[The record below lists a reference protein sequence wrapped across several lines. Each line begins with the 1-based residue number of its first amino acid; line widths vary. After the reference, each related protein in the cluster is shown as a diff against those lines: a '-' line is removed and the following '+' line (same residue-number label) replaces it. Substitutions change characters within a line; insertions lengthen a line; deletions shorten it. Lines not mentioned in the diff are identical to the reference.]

1 MRNPA
6 RKLVALVACAAG
18 PVGPVYGVDRLV
30 GNQTELL
37 TALAAS
43 APGDSVVLRNGI
55 WSNLSVNYQSI
66 NGAPGNP
73 VRIRAQTPGQ
83 TIVAGNNWFFDV
95 GGSNYE
101 VSGLTFK
108 DENANLKSVR
118 FRGTGADVYDNA
130 FLLGG
135 RYHQVIFDA
144 LPDSAGTPPRFRNNF
159 AAGKQDRGLILQLD
173 NSFRADVSNN
183 YFGHRPE
190 GGPSGNTNGW
200 ETIRIG
206 VSTIMNSSLQADIR
220 DNYFEATNGEAET
233 ISDKTRDNRIR
244 DNTFRNVTK
253 GWVTARH
260 GGDGVYERNIF
271 LNSLGIRVGN
281 SDDTIA
287 DHPGIVIRG
296 NYIEGPNAKILLP
309 GYQSQATID
318 RNTVIVTA
326 GAYNNAGYT
335 TGKFGIEYT
344 NTNPGTLTGNIS
356 WISDSTYA
364 AVQAGTMGS
373 IGPVATG
380 GGNFAFNAGSGPA
393 FSSSTP
399 TAVRNLFAVAN
410 PHFVRDGYG
419 IQRPTAV
426 SDAGAGTLSIPLAR
440 QSAVGPSWLDPV
452 MRLNKFMPL
461 ELKFNADYTAGVTS
475 PTAHNTGYLV
485 TPATLGT
492 ATASLDLHSPGGLG
506 ASGRTGDRAFDNRS
520 TAGMG
525 STTGPAARVAPRDW
539 FGGLEAIT
547 LTGWFRTD
555 GTQTLGNGA
564 SLIEHASTAG
574 GWSLRA
580 NTAGA
585 LTLNL
590 NSGTNSGSATS
601 NAVFTATD
609 AWTFFAVTFDA
620 RPSSNEVT
628 FYVGS
633 ESADVTPAGTRS
645 LGVSV
650 TAASVASDLLIGSGF
665 DGLLDNLRLFS
676 ARRQVTY
683 TDDTGS
689 TFTKNGNGQDYA
701 ILSLAELRTIRRFD
715 LGILPGDLD
724 ESRAID
730 AADIDLLAANIGN
743 GAFDVDGD
751 FDTDRADLELLI
763 GGILGSGAGD
773 ANLDRRVDIADFSI
787 LASNFNAPG
796 GWAAGD
802 FTGDAAVT
810 IADFALLAWQFNHNY
825 AAPVAGAARPSHA
838 AVPEPFSSAP
848 AALLA
853 VLLPRRRQSAATSA
867 TPVSGAAGSGIARG
881 SAPPP
886 ARNAASTGA
895 KVSHNS
901 AHPRVSA

>member
-1 MRNPA
+1 MTRRPRLILPA
-6 RKLVALVACAAG
+6 AAVAAAALALPASSAAVERLVASPA
-18 PVGPVYGVDRLV
+18 
-30 GNQTELL
+30 ELSA
-37 TALAAS
+37 ALAAS
-43 APGDSVVLRNGI
+43 GPGDSVVLRNGV
-55 WSNLSVNYQSI
+55 WSNLSVNFQSI
-66 NGAPGNP
+66 RGAPGNP
-73 VRIRAQTPGQ
+73 VHIRAQTPGQ
-83 TIVAGNNWFFDV
+83 VVIAGPSWFFDL
-95 GGSNYE
+95 GGNDYA

-108 DENANLKSVR
+108 DENANQKSVR

-135 RYHQVIFDA
+135 RYHQVLFDA
-144 LPDSAGTPPRFRNNF
+144 QPSASGAAPRFRNNF

-173 NSFRADVSNN
+173 NSFRADVSHN

-206 VSTIMNSSLQADIR
+206 VSTIMDTSLRADVHH
-220 DNYFEATNGEAET
+220 NYFESTNGEAET
-233 ISDKTRDNRIR
+233 VSDKTRDNRVR

-260 GGDGVYERNIF
+260 GGEGAYERNAF
-271 LNSLGIRVGN
+271 FNALGIRVGN
-281 SDDTIA
+281 SDDAIA
-287 DHPGIVIRG
+287 DHPGILIRD
-296 NYIEGPNAKILLP
+296 NYLEGPNAKILLP
-309 GYQSQATID
+309 GYQADATVD

-335 TGKFGIEYT
+335 TGKFGIEYN

-356 WISDSTYA
+356 WISDGTHA
-364 AVQAGTMGS
+364 AVQARSMGG
-373 IGPVATG
+373 IAPAATG
-380 GGNFAFNAGSGPA
+380 GGNFAFNAGAGPV
-393 FSSSTP
+393 FQSSTP
-399 TAVRNLFAVAN
+399 TAIRNLFATAN
-410 PHFVRDGYG
+410 PQFVRDGYG
-419 IQRPTAV
+419 YQRPTAAAMA
-426 SDAGAGTLSIPLAR
+426 SAGAGALDAPLAR
-440 QSAVGPSWLDPV
+440 NSAVGPSWLDPV
-452 MRLNKFMPL
+452 MRLNKFMPV
-461 ELKFNADYTAGVTS
+461 ELRFDGDYADGLTS
-475 PTAHNTGYLV
+475 PTAHNTGYLA
-485 TPATLGT
+485 TPATLHAAAGP
-492 ATASLDLHSPGGLG
+492 ADLHSPAGLG
-506 ASGRTGDRAFDNRS
+506 VSGRPDDRALDFRA

-525 STTGPAARVAPRDW
+525 AAGGNVARVAARDW
-539 FGGLEAIT
+539 FRGLEAIT

-564 SLIEHASTAG
+564 SLVEHTSAAG

-580 NTAGA
+580 NAAGA

-601 NAVFTATD
+601 NAVFTAAD

-650 TAASVASDLLIGSGF
+650 TADAVAADLLLGSGF

-683 TDDTGS
+683 TDDTGN

-701 ILSLAELRTIRRFD
+701 LLSLAELRTLRRFD

-724 ESRAID
+724 ESRTID
-730 AADIDLLAANIGN
+730 AADIDLLWANLGN

-751 FDTDRADLELLI
+751 FDADRADLDLLVV
-763 GGILGSGAGD
+763 GILGSGAGD

-796 GWAAGD
+796 GWASGD

-810 IADFALLAWQFNHNY
+810 IADFALLAERFNQSLS
-825 AAPVAGAARPSHA
+825 RPA
-838 AVPEPFSSAP
+838 AVPEPAGLSA
-848 AALLA
+848 AAAAVALLA
-853 VLLPRRRQSAATSA
+853 RRR
-867 TPVSGAAGSGIARG
+867 RG
-881 SAPPP
+881 
-886 ARNAASTGA
+886 RRFDGRCIG
-895 KVSHNS
+895 V
-901 AHPRVSA
+901 